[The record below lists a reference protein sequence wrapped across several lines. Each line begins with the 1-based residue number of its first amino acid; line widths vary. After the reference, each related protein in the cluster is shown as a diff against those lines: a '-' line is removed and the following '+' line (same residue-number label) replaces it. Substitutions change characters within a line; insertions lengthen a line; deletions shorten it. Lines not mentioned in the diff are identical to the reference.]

1 MKKSPVLPW
10 LAHAMRFAGCCL
22 ICGSAVAFIAMNQGA
37 RLQDAQFFYWQR
49 YFVDGVVS
57 VATLPG
63 IWLFCAG
70 SLLCWLCQRTK
81 KTLLLAVMA
90 LLVVINSQCFIIPL
104 SKQASMLAFQT
115 SRAEPVAAAFMTAK
129 TGEDRLGAVNGGLL
143 LGYLA
148 IYLLW
153 RDKAKTGLSSTP

>member
-63 IWLFCAG
+63 IWLFFAG

-115 SRAEPVAAAFMTAK
+115 SRAEPVAAAK

-153 RDKAKTGLSSTP
+153 REKAKTGLSSTP

>member
-49 YFVDGVVS
+49 YFVDGMVS

-63 IWLFCAG
+63 IWLFFAG

-81 KTLLLAVMA
+81 KTLLLAV
-90 LLVVINSQCFIIPL
+90 VINGQCFIIPL
-104 SKQASMLAFQT
+104 SKQASILAFQASQT
-115 SRAEPVAAAFMTAK
+115 EPVTAAFMAAK

-148 IYLLW
+148 VYLLW
-153 RDKAKTGLSSTP
+153 REKTKTGLPSTP

>member
-63 IWLFCAG
+63 IWLFFAG
-70 SLLCWLCQRTK
+70 SLLWWLCQRTK

-90 LLVVINSQCFIIPL
+90 LLVVINSQCGSNTSIG
-104 SKQASMLAFQT
+104 LA
-115 SRAEPVAAAFMTAK
+115 
-129 TGEDRLGAVNGGLL
+129 
-143 LGYLA
+143 LA
-148 IYLLW
+148 ISSGVGQAFAGILVL
-153 RDKAKTGLSSTP
+153 AVGLAEMVDAIL

>member
-1 MKKSPVLPW
+1 
-10 LAHAMRFAGCCL
+10 MRFAGCCL

-63 IWLFCAG
+63 VWLFFAG
-70 SLLCWLCQRTK
+70 SLLWWLCQRTK

-115 SRAEPVAAAFMTAK
+115 SRAEPVAAAFIAAK

-148 IYLLW
+148 VYLLW
-153 RDKAKTGLSSTP
+153 REKAKTGLPSTP